1 MGHSAGS
8 IFLGHLVP
16 YLVELG
22 IPITTLTF
30 FAPACT
36 TELFKTKVLKH
47 LNKGIDR
54 LTIFNMTDKTER
66 DDSVASVY
74 NKSLLY
80 LVSEALESRRKTPL
94 LGMEK
99 FLTKDRAI
107 KKAIGKRVFENDKA
121 VVYSLGG
128 PSTIKLI
135 SQSVTHGGFDNDE
148 DTLNS
153 TLRIIRGK
161 NKLEKAF

>member
-1 MGHSAGS
+1 
-8 IFLGHLVP
+8 
-16 YLVELG
+16 
-22 IPITTLTF
+22 
-30 FAPACT
+30 
-36 TELFKTKVLKH
+36 
-47 LNKGIDR
+47 
-54 LTIFNMTDKTER
+54 MTDKTER

-80 LVSEALESRRKTPL
+80 LVSEALESSRKTPL

-99 FLTKDRAI
+99 YLTKDRAI
-107 KKAIGKRVFENDKA
+107 KRAIGKRVFENDKA